1 MTTYHKRH
9 TQSVESEKWIIDL
22 PEGAKFPKVDQVYN
36 LNGNPVSWTYQQAV
50 NEDGD
55 LVVDF
60 GLDQV
65 SGIAEYTYETDGD
78 SEVDPVIGQDGGTI
92 NVHIHQYN
100 SGGVS
105 NPK

>member
-22 PEGAKFPKVDQVYN
+22 PEGAKFPKVDQIYN

>member
-9 TQSVESEKWIIDL
+9 TQSIESEKWIIDL
-22 PEGAKFPKVDQVYN
+22 PEGAKFPKVDQIYN

-50 NEDGD
+50 DDNGD

-78 SEVDPVIGQDGGTI
+78 SEVDPVIGNDGGTI